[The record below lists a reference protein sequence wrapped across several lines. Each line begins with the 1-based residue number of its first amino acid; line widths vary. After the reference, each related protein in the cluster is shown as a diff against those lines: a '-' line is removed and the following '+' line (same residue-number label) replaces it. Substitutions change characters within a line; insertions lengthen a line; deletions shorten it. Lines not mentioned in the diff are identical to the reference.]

1 MSYVIMTDTS
11 ANLPT
16 SLLKEHNIAAV
27 PFSYNIGGKEYM
39 CTDTD
44 SFDGAEYYGQI
55 EKGELA
61 TTSQIPPQRFIE
73 YMTPLLEKGNDILYI
88 GMSSGISGAF
98 NSAMIAAEEL
108 VKKFPSRIIELFDTK
123 AASLGE
129 GNIVMLASKAKESG
143 EKLQDLLEKLKEWR
157 DRTYQVFT
165 VDSLIHLHRS
175 GRISNAA
182 AIIGTVLQIK
192 PLLKGNEDGKIV
204 LFRKERGRNAAIK
217 ALAEK
222 YNQLVENAENQII
235 GIAHANAPDDAKHLA
250 DLIREKHHPK
260 DILNVVYEP
269 VTGSHVGP
277 GAVALFFMGA
287 LDVRSK

>member
-16 SLLKEHNIAAV
+16 EMLKEHDIAAV
-27 PFSYNIGGKEYM
+27 PFSYCIDGEELM
-39 CTDTD
+39 CMDTNQ
-44 SFDGAEYYGQI
+44 FDGASYYKKI
-55 EKGELA
+55 EEGKLA
-61 TTSQIPPQRFIE
+61 TTSQIPPQRFID
-73 YMTPLLEKGNDILYI
+73 YMLPILKRGDDILYI

-98 NSAMIAAEEL
+98 NSAIIAAEEL
-108 VKKFPSRIIELFDTK
+108 LKEFPSRCIELFDTK

-129 GNIVMLASKAKESG
+129 GNLVMLATKAKESG
-143 EKLQDLLEKLKEWR
+143 EKLHDLIEKLKEWR
-157 DRTYQVFT
+157 EKTYQVFT

-192 PLLKGNEDGKIV
+192 PILKGNEEGKIV
-204 LFRKERGRNAAIK
+204 LFHKERGRNAAIK

-222 YNQLVENAENQII
+222 YNQLVENAENQIV
-235 GIAHANAPDDAKHLA
+235 GIAHANALEDATKLA
-250 DLIREKHHPK
+250 ELIQKIHPPK

-287 LDVRSK
+287 KDVRSK